1 MVLMGMIGVLA
12 IKPTMAK
19 AESWNQSETSK
30 VEVEKD
36 GFTYYV
42 TPSTDG
48 KKAWIHQIKIS
59 KQVKSG
65 ATLEIPEKINEMT
78 VTKLGAGPNEENSDF
93 QVTLFGTMIET
104 YHEIDGSGPYV
115 NKIKKMTIPNTVKS
129 ITYYAFSGMDGLEK
143 AILPESL
150 KSLRYQVFYDC
161 DKLKEV
167 YLPAGMKKF
176 SLYAFEECDNIEKMI
191 ISKKNKKFSVR
202 NGKLLSQDKK
212 KLIWI
217 LPTKTKV
224 TITKKVE
231 KINPFVLS
239 RKKLENVEVAKG
251 NQTFAK
257 DGQCIYKKKDGR
269 LAAVIVKNNK
279 VKISSKV
286 KILPEGVSVVG
297 KEIKRVDIPASV
309 VKVIE
314 DWMFFEDAKV
324 YFHSK
329 KTPVIVSDY
338 EGWEFTALPI
348 FNKVYVPKGAKK
360 IYKQWAKDRD
370 GLEWD
375 YLYTF

>member
-1 MVLMGMIGVLA
+1 
-12 IKPTMAK
+12 
-19 AESWNQSETSK
+19 
-30 VEVEKD
+30 
-36 GFTYYV
+36 
-42 TPSTDG
+42 
-48 KKAWIHQIKIS
+48 
-59 KQVKSG
+59 
-65 ATLEIPEKINEMT
+65 
-78 VTKLGAGPNEENSDF
+78 
-93 QVTLFGTMIET
+93 
-104 YHEIDGSGPYV
+104 
-115 NKIKKMTIPNTVKS
+115 
-129 ITYYAFSGMDGLEK
+129 
-143 AILPESL
+143 
-150 KSLRYQVFYDC
+150 
-161 DKLKEV
+161 
-167 YLPAGMKKF
+167 MKKF